1 MAINLPKSYKLLIK
15 TLPLIH
21 CHLTV
26 LCYSGLPRRPTLY
39 ISTHIK
45 KAKTSS
51 LPKPVRIKVVAD
63 KGIKLTA
70 KAF

>member
-1 MAINLPKSYKLLIK
+1 MLIK
-15 TLPLIH
+15 TWPLIR

-26 LCYSGLPRRPTLY
+26 LCYSGLPRRQTLY
-39 ISTHIK
+39 TSTLIE
-45 KAKTSS
+45 KAKAGS

-70 KAF
+70 KAL